1 MRRRALII
9 GNTDGIGLALT
20 RRLLA
25 DQWLVEGL
33 SRRDPSEEL
42 ASNALYRH
50 HTCDVTR
57 DEFRS
62 LLAALVAE
70 PVDLCV
76 YCAGV
81 GELFDP
87 RSLDADARTVR
98 VNFTALVDA
107 CSVVVRA
114 MIERGEG
121 HFIGLSSIGDG
132 VSPEAPAYSASKA
145 GVSAYLEGLALA
157 LRKHNVNVTN
167 VRFGFVD
174 TKMAKSPVKPW
185 MIDADQACAVILRA
199 MRTKPVVVSY
209 PKKMAVLVWA
219 LQQWLRVRVW
229 VS

>member
-9 GNTDGIGLALT
+9 GNTDGIGLSLT

-25 DQWLVEGL
+25 DQWLVEGI
-33 SRRDPSEEL
+33 SRRDASEEL
-42 ASNALYRH
+42 NSNERYRH
-50 HTCDVTR
+50 HACDVTS
-57 DEFRS
+57 DAFRS
-62 LLAALVAE
+62 LLDALVTE

-157 LRKHNVNVTN
+157 LRKHNVRVTN

-185 MIDADQACAVILRA
+185 MIDADQACAVIVRA

-209 PKKMAVLVWA
+209 PKKMAALVWA